1 MKSKV
6 FNCRTDQ
13 NSPDT
18 PVTVHFTQYIKN
30 GSLAVRL
37 NVASAP
43 WEIFSIVTVNL
54 PISGNLPKNL
64 AYVDTNNC
72 PWAEEFLKDNNIA
85 EDTRIS
91 MPSGFCNYPLYKFNL
106 DSQWETGENE

>member
-6 FNCRTDQ
+6 FNCRIDE
-13 NSPDT
+13 NSSDI

-64 AYVDTNNC
+64 AYVDINNC
-72 PWAEEFLKDNNIA
+72 PWAEEFIQENGIGRP
-85 EDTRIS
+85 TGTSI
-91 MPSGFCNYPLYKFNL
+91 PSGYCRYPLYEFFE
-106 DSQWETGENE
+106 DAIQE